1 MRRFL
6 NGLNLPGKQV
16 GFVTTLLKA
25 NRKEM
30 EGIMEENILEL
41 KNIKMYFPIQSG
53 LLKKVVGYVKAVDDV
68 SLTIRTGETLGIV
81 GESGC
86 GKSTLG
92 RVILKIYDPTSGQI
106 VLNGADITHKKG
118 KQLRSLRKE
127 CQMVFQ
133 DPFASLNPK
142 MRVGEIVAE
151 PLWVNHIVAKP
162 EAFQR
167 AEELLV
173 KVGLRP
179 SDAQKFPH
187 EFSGGQKQ
195 RVGIA
200 RALALNP
207 RLIVADEAVSALDVS
222 IQSQILNLLNDLKK
236 EYNLAYMFITHNL
249 AVVKHISDRIGVMYL
264 GNLVELADKKDIFDN
279 PLHPY
284 TQALLSA
291 APVVDK
297 KKRKARILL
306 TGDVPNPAN
315 PPAGCPFHTRC
326 PQCLEICKTEKPV
339 PQLRSNHHQIACHLY

>member
-1 MRRFL
+1 
-6 NGLNLPGKQV
+6 
-16 GFVTTLLKA
+16 
-25 NRKEM
+25 
-30 EGIMEENILEL
+30 MEENILEL

-53 LLKKVVGYVKAVDDV
+53 LLKKVIGYVKAVDDV

-106 VLNGADITHKKG
+106 ILNGADITHKKG
-118 KQLRSLRKE
+118 KQLKSLRKE

-151 PLWVNHIVAKP
+151 PLWVNHVVAKA

-167 AEELLV
+167 AEALLV

-179 SDAQKFPH
+179 SDAQKYPH

-264 GNLVELADKKDIFDN
+264 GNLVELADKNDIFDN

-306 TGDVPNPAN
+306 SGDVPNPAN

-326 PQCLEICKTEKPV
+326 PQCLERCKTEKPV
-339 PQLRSNHHQIACHLY
+339 PQLLNNHHQIACHLY